1 MHVSERVC
9 VGMGACSAGRGGAA
23 SPGPGRAG
31 FRKIFPDPIPDPV
44 PDPVPDPEQRPFISV
59 NRCIAS
65 IY

>member
-1 MHVSERVC
+1 
-9 VGMGACSAGRGGAA
+9 MGACSAADGGAA

-31 FRKIFPDPIPDPV
+31 FRKIFGETIPDPV

-59 NRCIAS
+59 NRRNAS

>member
-1 MHVSERVC
+1 
-9 VGMGACSAGRGGAA
+9 MGACSAADGGAA

-31 FRKIFPDPIPDPV
+31 FRKISGDPIPDPV
-44 PDPVPDPEQRPFISV
+44 PDPIPDPMQRPFISV